1 MGNTKKI
8 EKNSGLNNIVKGY
21 IVAIVISLISLFV
34 YAVVLVNSS
43 VQESSIRPV
52 VIVISA
58 ISILIGSS
66 ISSLKIKKNGIV
78 NGLCVGGLYFVS
90 LYVLSSIA
98 ISGFAVG
105 VNSLVMIAIG
115 MLVGGFGGVIGVNM
129 KS

>member
-34 YAVVLVNSS
+34 YAVVLVNTS

-98 ISGFAVG
+98 ISGFSIG